1 MRAVI
6 GAMGL
11 VALACGPSDPCS
23 GHQFDRLRRYSVPYA
38 GRWVVAR
45 GDTLTFPGA
54 PQMSDRFRLGEI
66 LLDTTTVIVGR
77 DCVFRGQITFRAPR
91 ADTLSVTWFG
101 QPEQAIVSGWPADL
115 GPFAGLS
122 VALTGGGAGGAGGGD
137 SASGAILID
146 SRLGVQARPG
156 MTARFVAGRAQ
167 RLSSQ
172 P

>member
-1 MRAVI
+1 MRVVI
-6 GAMGL
+6 GAVGL

-45 GDTLTFPGA
+45 GDSLTFPGA

-66 LLDTTTVIVGR
+66 LLDTTTVVIGR
-77 DCVFRGQITFRAPR
+77 DCVFRGRITFRAPR
-91 ADTLSVTWFG
+91 PDTLAASWFG

-115 GPFAGLS
+115 GPFAGVSLALS
-122 VALTGGGAGGAGGGD
+122 GRD

-167 RLSSQ
+167 RLSSD

>member
-77 DCVFRGQITFRAPR
+77 DCVFRGQITFRVPR
-91 ADTLSVTWFG
+91 PDTLAVSWFG
-101 QPEQAIVSGWPADL
+101 QPEQAIVSGWPAVSL
-115 GPFAGLS
+115 ALS
-122 VALTGGGAGGAGGGD
+122 GRD

-146 SRLGVQARPG
+146 SKLGVQARPG
-156 MTARFVAGRAQ
+156 MTARFVAGRAP
-167 RLSSQ
+167 RLSSH